1 MSVLCHF
8 VLDNERIHY
17 RLLHIIQTGRKGAL
31 RSLREQIKELD
42 LKLGKVIGMFKYC
55 PKFRYLQAFIQ
66 PDSAGNSVRK
76 KLLLG
81 QLAAYYLS
89 CCLCH
94 NSWFYQLKKKIH
106 RAIQENTTPEKVFL
120 GCFFL
125 KISHGCKFIHTK
137 KINFHLGGLNLNIA
151 GKQGTE
157 PYWSQKVHNQM

>member
-1 MSVLCHF
+1 MNNINAINLVQHESESCSGALLCGGVHGMGVLCHF

-17 RLLHIIQTGRKGAL
+17 RLLHIIQTGREGAL

-66 PDSAGNSVRK
+66 SDSAGNSVRK

-81 QLAAYYLS
+81 KLSAYYLS

-94 NSWFYQLKKKIH
+94 NSWFYQLKKKN
-106 RAIQENTTPEKVFL
+106 RAIQENITPETAFL
-120 GCFFL
+120 ALFFFFL
-125 KISHGCKFIHTK
+125 MAANSETQRK
-137 KINFHLGGLNLNIA
+137 
-151 GKQGTE
+151 
-157 PYWSQKVHNQM
+157 